1 MSTIDEIMEAV
12 ESVKTAAAE
21 HQRWP
26 SAMRRIILGKE
37 TEGLCDL
44 IAAALADAERK
55 GAEAMQAGAF
65 DACVAQADADRR
77 FAKSERNAGA
87 VDCATELAEII
98 RALPL
103 PTGSQS

>member
-55 GAEAMQAGAF
+55 GAEAMRARIFAELGAHYG
-65 DACVAQADADRR
+65 DATGMHLAVAR
-77 FAKSERNAGA
+77 
-87 VDCATELAEII
+87 ELDSI
-98 RALPL
+98 RALPM
-103 PTGSQS
+103 PTGGQS